1 MFRLLRRMWV
11 RRRTV
16 PAEWREI
23 LGRRAAFYPHLPEPM
38 REKLHRRMQVFLDE
52 KIYEGCGGL
61 ELTSEMRVLIAAY
74 ACMLIL
80 EEASDYYPALK
91 AILVY
96 PDEYV
101 APVHYE
107 DYGGIVTEG
116 WEERSGESWNPGNIV
131 LSWRDI
137 EEDLGRPFEGR
148 NLIYHEFAH
157 QMDFRYGISAGIS
170 FEGEAESEDAWTQ
183 ALAATYRRLIKKS
196 KRGTEDVLD
205 LYGATNPAECF
216 AVATE
221 TFLENPRGLRESD
234 PGLYEQLKSLYGL
247 DPARFI
253 PL

>member
-1 MFRLLRRMWV
+1 MFRFLRRWWV
-11 RRRTV
+11 RRRPIPRKWEEV
-16 PAEWREI
+16 LR
-23 LGRRAAFYPHLPEPM
+23 RRAAFYRYLPEAT
-38 REKLHRRMQVFLDE
+38 RQKLHRRMQVFMDE

-61 ELTSEMRVLIAAY
+61 ELREEMRVIIAAY

-80 EEASDYYPALK
+80 EEPSDYYPALK

-116 WEERSGESWNPGNIV
+116 YEGRSGESWNPGNIV

-137 EEDLGRPFEGR
+137 EVDLERPFEGR

-157 QMDFRYGISAGIS
+157 QMDFRYGISAGIT
-170 FEGEAESEDAWTQ
+170 FEGETDSDSAWTQ
-183 ALAATYRRLIKKS
+183 ALARTYRRLIKKS
-196 KRGTEDVLD
+196 ERGARDVLD

-216 AVATE
+216 SVATE
-221 TFLENPRGLRESD
+221 AFMENPHALKQRDPELYTQLRA
-234 PGLYEQLKSLYGL
+234 LYGL
-247 DPARFI
+247 DPATFL
-253 PL
+253 PV